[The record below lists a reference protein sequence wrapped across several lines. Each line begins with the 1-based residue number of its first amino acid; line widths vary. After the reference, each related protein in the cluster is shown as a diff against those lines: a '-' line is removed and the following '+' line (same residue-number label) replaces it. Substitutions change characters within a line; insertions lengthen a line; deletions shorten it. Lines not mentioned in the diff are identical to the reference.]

1 MWPSSPSRAARTGV
15 QSRAFLFA
23 LLVLTGALA
32 FGVEAPA
39 AAAAAL
45 AQVTPASTMAGP
57 APDPVPAPKPD
68 PRPAPPP
75 AARSSTPP
83 PPPPA
88 PPPPPPA
95 PPPAPVAPAPAPAP
109 TPVEPIA
116 PPPPPAPATS
126 ATPVRPVSPRRAAR
140 TIRRPDVLRRRAA
153 LRAVERRE
161 ALSSAGTRTE
171 RSRRVAAPA
180 LARLEGT
187 DSSSTAV
194 KLVLGP
200 LLAVALL
207 LIAAAAISPGY
218 VPWPRVAVGL
228 QAHRSDLIVFGVGAA
243 GVALFVFCL
252 QLLGP

>member
-95 PPPAPVAPAPAPAP
+95 
-109 TPVEPIA
+109 
-116 PPPPPAPATS
+116 PPPAPATS